1 VSLLLFALAVSP
13 ASSLSAGVLPVR
25 GGQQPAVA
33 MMARKVLYAGEAR
46 EALMAGVNKVADA
59 VKVTIGPRGR
69 NVVIRP
75 TGKMPAVVNDGVTIA
90 GEVNLESIPENV
102 GVKLLLQAASQ
113 TDSRAGDGTTTATV
127 LTQAI
132 MREGIRLTSSGHNA
146 VALQKGLLKAAA
158 FFSAKIRELAEPV
171 TTYEQ
176 YKQIASISANSDEL
190 GAHTADAI
198 IKVGLDG
205 ATIIEDGVEMHD
217 EVTVSEG
224 MELEVGWLSEL
235 LVKEKETLSTT
246 LEEPLVLVTDM
257 KLTTV
262 NELLPVLEA
271 VVEAKRPLLLIAKDV
286 VMEALSALI
295 LNLDR
300 GVLDV
305 CAVKCPGFGDVQKA
319 FLADICTFSGATL
332 ITDELKMKVEEATLA
347 QLGSLSRVKVEKAKT
362 LLVSDGTHQADVDA
376 RVDELKGLK
385 EQLVQQSNKEFEVQ
399 RIEQRIHKLRA
410 AIARIKVGAPTETE
424 VVDKKLRY
432 EDAINAVR
440 GAIVEGMVPGG
451 GACLAYVTRFADEAR
466 AAIPDPDERVAVDV
480 LVAAMGAPVMQ
491 IADNAG
497 LLGALVR
504 EKVADH
510 DWGYGFNAKTLQYE
524 DLLKAGV
531 CDPASVTTWALENA
545 ASITGSMLTTEA
557 LVYDPERDPME
568 DEANFEPEVTTGMR
582 SDVEDYMW

>member
-1 VSLLLFALAVSP
+1 MAAHNHGRRRSWLSVSLLLFALAVSP

-198 IKVGLDG
+198 IKALPLRGSGDGGAAAAPLHGGGVSQVGLDG

-224 MELEVGWLSEL
+224 MELE
-235 LVKEKETLSTT
+235 
-246 LEEPLVLVTDM
+246 
-257 KLTTV
+257 
-262 NELLPVLEA
+262 
-271 VVEAKRPLLLIAKDV
+271 
-286 VMEALSALI
+286 
-295 LNLDR
+295 
-300 GVLDV
+300 
-305 CAVKCPGFGDVQKA
+305 
-319 FLADICTFSGATL
+319 
-332 ITDELKMKVEEATLA
+332 
-347 QLGSLSRVKVEKAKT
+347 
-362 LLVSDGTHQADVDA
+362 A
-376 RVDELKGLK
+376 RRL
-385 EQLVQQSNKEFEVQ
+385 
-399 RIEQRIHKLRA
+399 
-410 AIARIKVGAPTETE
+410 
-424 VVDKKLRY
+424 
-432 EDAINAVR
+432 
-440 GAIVEGMVPGG
+440 
-451 GACLAYVTRFADEAR
+451 CLA
-466 AAIPDPDERVAVDV
+466 
-480 LVAAMGAPVMQ
+480 
-491 IADNAG
+491 AG
-497 LLGALVR
+497 LPRRLVCTSPAPPCR
-504 EKVADH
+504 
-510 DWGYGFNAKTLQYE
+510 WGGCRSSSSRRRRRCRPRWRSRWSSSQTSSSRRSTSCCPSSRRWWRRS
-524 DLLKAGV
+524 GH
-531 CDPASVTTWALENA
+531 CSSSRRTW
-545 ASITGSMLTTEA
+545 
-557 LVYDPERDPME
+557 
-568 DEANFEPEVTTGMR
+568 
-582 SDVEDYMW
+582 

>member
-1 VSLLLFALAVSP
+1 
-13 ASSLSAGVLPVR
+13 
-25 GGQQPAVA
+25 

-198 IKVGLDG
+198 IKALPQVGLDG

-224 MELEVGWLSEL
+224 MELEARRLCLAAGLPRRLVCTLPAPCLQVGWLSEL

-246 LEEPLVLVTDM
+246 LEEPLVLVTDI

-376 RVDELKGLK
+376 RVEELKGLK

-510 DWGYGFNAKTLQYE
+510 DWGYGFNAKTLH
-524 DLLKAGV
+524 LLGACLQAGV